1 MYGGRLR
8 QRAGGVV
15 GIAEEEHF
23 CRGAHGGGEVSRQ
36 LDVSLAERNRFNGGA
51 GDERRLRVD
60 AKGTLSA
67 DDLVARV

>member
-15 GIAEEEHF
+15 GVAEEEHR
-23 CRGAHGGGEVSRQ
+23 CRGAHGGGEVSRK

-51 GDERRLRVD
+51 SDERRFRVD
-60 AKGTLSA
+60 AEGALSA
-67 DDLVARV
+67 DDLVAWV